1 MVVAAAV
8 MQALAWAARGFA
20 GSLYDGPNGM
30 ELAIFND
37 LCFCSLRSE
46 SAPLLFMKRSTHRSP
61 HFEHFVSDVSLV
73 SGTCILEPLSLL
85 RHSLTLF
92 YDLATHIV
100 GCLSPGAL
108 LLTRW

>member
-1 MVVAAAV
+1 MAAAV

-46 SAPLLFMKRSTHRSP
+46 SAPLFINRATHRSP
-61 HFEHFVSDVSLV
+61 HFEQFVSDVSLV
-73 SGTCILEPLSLL
+73 SSK
-85 RHSLTLF
+85 
-92 YDLATHIV
+92 
-100 GCLSPGAL
+100 
-108 LLTRW
+108 

>member
-46 SAPLLFMKRSTHRSP
+46 SGPPPVYQALNTPVTPLRTIRVKCQLILKRV
-61 HFEHFVSDVSLV
+61 HF
-73 SGTCILEPLSLL
+73 
-85 RHSLTLF
+85 
-92 YDLATHIV
+92 
-100 GCLSPGAL
+100 GAL
-108 LLTRW
+108 IITASFTRAVL